1 MPSSRSAR
9 YRENAEE
16 AISHTYGLPSE
27 FVKLPPV
34 IPDLISL
41 DLLLSVAEYG
51 SLGQAARLHEMT
63 QPAVSMRMAQLERQ
77 MGMQLLERTPS
88 GTSLTHEG
96 VVVADWARRVVG
108 VTAEMMDAVSYLRGE
123 SKTGLRVASSV
134 TVADHL
140 LAGWLVA
147 LRSARPGID
156 ISLEVHNTATVLET
170 IEERKAELGFI
181 EGASPPAVL
190 HSRVMANDHLAVVV
204 GPRHPW
210 ARRRRPVTGEELA
223 ATPLIVREQGSGTRD
238 VLERALAPWGGTAVP
253 LFEFGSNTAILGA
266 VRRDEGPAAISL
278 LAIADDIAA
287 RRVIEVPT
295 VGIDLSRKVRA
306 VWRRGHTLSEPA
318 QLLLRVVRGS
328 VAKAS

>member
-1 MPSSRSAR
+1 
-9 YRENAEE
+9 
-16 AISHTYGLPSE
+16 
-27 FVKLPPV
+27 VKLPPV
-34 IPDLISL
+34 IPDLVSL

-51 SLGQAARLHEMT
+51 SLGQAGRLHEMS

-77 MGMQLLERTPS
+77 MGLQLLERTPS

-108 VTAEMMDAVSYLRGE
+108 VTAEMMAAVSYLRLG

-147 LRSARPGID
+147 LRSARPGVD

-181 EGASPPAVL
+181 EGASPPAAL
-190 HSRVMANDHLAVVV
+190 NSRVMANDHLTVVV
-204 GPRHPW
+204 GPGHPW
-210 ARRRRPVTGEELA
+210 ARRRRPVTGEQLA
-223 ATPLIVREQGSGTRD
+223 ATPLIVREKGSGTRD

-266 VRRDEGPAAISL
+266 VRRNEGPAVISA

-318 QLLLRVVRGS
+318 QRLLRVVRVS